1 MSAVTA
7 GAQGGPKGQ
16 AAPAKSTPEAAP
28 KISSQPVANKGL
40 ITVSIML
47 ATVMQVLD
55 TTIANVA
62 LPNMQGSLG
71 AAQDQITWVLTSY
84 IVAAAIMTPVTG
96 WLSDK
101 IGLRQLFIASAAGF
115 VVASMACGL
124 STSLEEMIAFR
135 LFQGLC
141 GAALVPLSQTVLLN
155 INKPEEHG
163 QAMAIWGA
171 GIMVG
176 PIVGP
181 TLGGWLTETFNWR
194 YVFFVNLPIGALALA
209 GMIAFLPNTPKRQR
223 GFDFFGFAMLSIF
236 IGALQLF
243 LDRGEQVDWFSS
255 PEIWIELGLAVS
267 AIWVFVIH
275 ITGAKAPFID
285 PKIFRD
291 RNLVMALVMIFVVGM
306 VLLAGLALLPPM
318 LQNILGYPVVTTGL
332 VLAPRGVGTM
342 ISMIVVGRIIGKFDT
357 RLLIL
362 TGLLLTALSLYQMSG
377 FSPQMDQTPI
387 IVSGVVQ
394 GLGLGLVFVPLS
406 TLAFATLEPRFRA
419 DAASLFS
426 LLRNIGS
433 SVGISIVTVELAHNI
448 VISRSELVSGLNPFN
463 PNFTEALAAMGG
475 MGANQTTAL
484 AVLNQ
489 QVQAQAAMVAYV
501 DDFKLMMIITL
512 CAIPLLALMRP
523 KPKGA
528 GPAEPGPA
536 ME

>member
-1 MSAVTA
+1 MSAA
-7 GAQGGPKGQ
+7 
-16 AAPAKSTPEAAP
+16 AAPAAAGP
-28 KISSQPVANKGL
+28 DGVVAHKGL

-47 ATVMQVLD
+47 ATIMQVLD

-96 WLSDK
+96 WLSDR
-101 IGLRQLFIASAAGF
+101 IGLRELFIASAAGF
-115 VVASMACGL
+115 VVASMACGFA
-124 STSLEEMIAFR
+124 TSLNEMIFFR
-135 LFQGLC
+135 LLQGLC

-155 INKPEEHG
+155 INTREQHG
-163 QAMAIWGA
+163 SAMAIWGA

-194 YVFFVNLPIGALALA
+194 WVFFVNLPIGLLALA
-209 GMIAFLPNTPKRQR
+209 GMILFLPRTPKRQR
-223 GFDFFGFAMLSIF
+223 GFDFFGFAMLSLF

-255 PEIWIELGLAVS
+255 PECWIELGLAVS
-267 AIWVFVIH
+267 GLWAFVLH
-275 ITGAKAPFID
+275 ITGREGAFID
-285 PKIFRD
+285 PKIFTD

-306 VLLAGLALLPPM
+306 ILLAGLALLPPM
-318 LQNILGYPVVTTGL
+318 LQNILGYPVVTTGM

-342 ISMIVVGRIIGKFDT
+342 ISMIVVGRLIGKVDT
-357 RLLIL
+357 RLLIF
-362 TGLLLTALSLYQMSG
+362 TGLMLTALSLYQMSG
-377 FSPQMDQTPI
+377 FSILMDSTPI

-406 TLAFATLEPRFRA
+406 TLAFATLAPKFRP

-433 SVGISIVTVELAHNI
+433 SVGISIVSVELAHNI
-448 VISRSELVSGLNPFN
+448 IISRADLVAGLNPFN
-463 PNFTEALAAMGG
+463 PNFTNAVATMG
-475 MGANQTTAL
+475 MDQTTTL
-484 AVLNQ
+484 GVLNQ
-489 QVQAQAAMVAYV
+489 QVQAQAAMIAYV

-512 CAIPLLALMRP
+512 CAVPLLAFM
-523 KPKGA
+523 KPPGRNADA
-528 GPAEPGPA
+528 GGHAPA